1 MKMGEK
7 RRHKFIRC
15 NKCRCNNDVTECIKN
30 EDYDIDKYRENV
42 MLIYCQECGQQLET
56 ELL

>member
-1 MKMGEK
+1 MGEK

-42 MLIYCQECGQQLET
+42 VLIYCQECGQQLET